1 MKASR
6 ILPLALV
13 ALAALGGAFAW
24 RSSRARAGEPPSGAH
39 NEAPRKAAA
48 GNEVW
53 LDEEQEK
60 ALAIRV
66 QTAEKKKG
74 DHPIV
79 TGGKV
84 SVDIEHTARVR
95 PLLSSIIYEV
105 KKRAGDEV
113 RKGDELLVV
122 ESTDLGDAKNNY
134 LTALANLEVAA
145 ETYKREALLRLGRA
159 TTETDYHNARAAF
172 RTAAVA
178 CESAR
183 EKCLLL
189 GVRPNEIEDLERELP
204 LSAGPTV
211 FETEPGEVLRF
222 VPPDDK
228 QREQDARAALD
239 ETRKRRLLRK
249 TPAEEDTRRRARYT
263 IRAPIDGTL
272 LTRDAARGELVDPS
286 QVIAT
291 VSDLSQVWIN
301 LDVYQKD
308 IGKVRIG
315 AGVSV
320 STPTYTDVAFT
331 GSVAFL
337 SESVDDTT
345 HTLKARVVV
354 DNSKR
359 LLKSGMAAKTT
370 IHCVDEEP
378 EIELPPE
385 SIVRDGEGTFVVVK
399 RETRAEGGT
408 RRTRYEKR
416 PVKLGLEAE
425 DAVHVAEG
433 LSEGET
439 VVLEGN
445 VFIYTQVPLG
455 D

>member
-1 MKASR
+1 MKPSR
-6 ILPLALV
+6 ILPLVLL
-13 ALAALGGAFAW
+13 ALAGLGGGFAW
-24 RSSRARAGEPPSGAH
+24 RATHARAGEPPSGAR
-39 NEAPRKAAA
+39 NEAPRKPAAA
-48 GNEVW
+48 NEVW

-60 ALAIRV
+60 ALAVRV
-66 QTAEKKKG
+66 ETVEKKKG

-84 SVDIEHTARVR
+84 SLDIEHTARVR

-122 ESTDLGDAKNNY
+122 ESTDLGDVKNNY

-178 CESAR
+178 CEAAR

-204 LSAGPTV
+204 LSAGPV
-211 FETEPGEVLRF
+211 VVETEPGEVLRF

-239 ETRKRRLLRK
+239 EVKKRRLHS
-249 TPAEEDTRRRARYT
+249 TPQTDEDTRRRARYT

-315 AGVSV
+315 AGVSIA
-320 STPTYTDVAFT
+320 TPTYPDVAFT
-331 GSVAFL
+331 GSVTFL

-354 DNSKR
+354 DNSRR

-370 IHCVDEEP
+370 IHCIDEEAG
-378 EIELPPE
+378 IELPPE
-385 SIVRDGEGTFVVVK
+385 SIVRDGEGTFVVLR
-399 RETRAEGGT
+399 RETKTEGGAAK
-408 RRTRYEKR
+408 TRYEKCR
-416 PVKLGLEAE
+416 VKLGLEAE
-425 DAVHVAEG
+425 DAVHVVEGLAEG
-433 LSEGET
+433 ES